1 MDCTQDFLLH
11 TVDTKVEH
19 GVSRRLR
26 ESYLKST
33 NVRIPSHEQ
42 NFWVVCASLPDALKE
57 GHQSVFRKQQFVC
70 DQNFQSLTGIF
81 VTSFHSPSLIPVCFS
96 FVQTILTAHFPRPM
110 YGPWRQW
117 HVFFSPIGFPTHV

>member
-1 MDCTQDFLLH
+1 MDCTQDFFLH

-33 NVRIPSHEQ
+33 NVRIPTHEQ
-42 NFWVVCASLPDALKE
+42 NFWVVCPDALKE
-57 GHQSVFRKQQFVC
+57 GHQSVFPEQQFVC

-81 VTSFHSPSLIPVCFS
+81 VTSFHSPSLIPVHFS
-96 FVQTILTAHFPRPM
+96 FVQTILIAHFPRRM
-110 YGPWRQW
+110 YGPLR
-117 HVFFSPIGFPTHV
+117 